1 MDAARHMHKMGAEKS
16 VNHHGLNVLRLI
28 ERTGR
33 LAAFLSEIEDVTVV
47 RNAMPMYCVGG
58 DCPPDQVPPHHLS
71 KAKAHHLIRRH
82 VSKLAALQKR
92 EAEITASINQLMKN
106 IAHGDPIT
114 GETNAET
121 RMKAKAAE
129 KVAASN
135 AGAELQAQLNDA
147 ADKEDKAR
155 IVEAAGNVAQKKIMK
170 TMNKAIDKA
179 HKPETHASAARPVN
193 QKDLVLPI
201 NTLQNHVAGYVN
213 HKLNHVLKLFT
224 KRHAQHKHLSMQ
236 EHKHVSKTLR
246 SMAAHLMQKFATHH
260 HGTQKVKP
268 HKVVKENAKKA
279 KNATKVHKKT
289 KAVQKH
295 RIKVAAQKK
304 EVAKTPTTW
313 AHKGAVKK
321 EQKAMDAGNPEAP
334 SQQGQVAA
342 GGTVEKFIWHALGK
356 PGLTRS
362 EPPKTLAELLKSGVH
377 LMNGGRLHF
386 VLGPRE

>member
-92 EAEITASINQLMKN
+92 EAEITARINQLMKN

-201 NTLQNHVAGYVN
+201 NT
-213 HKLNHVLKLFT
+213 
-224 KRHAQHKHLSMQ
+224 QHKHLSMQ

-377 LMNGGRLHF
+377 LMNGGRL
-386 VLGPRE
+386 

>member
-121 RMKAKAAE
+121 RMKAKAA
-129 KVAASN
+129 
-135 AGAELQAQLNDA
+135 
-147 ADKEDKAR
+147 DKEDKAR

-224 KRHAQHKHLSMQ
+224 KRHAQH
-236 EHKHVSKTLR
+236 
-246 SMAAHLMQKFATHH
+246 
-260 HGTQKVKP
+260 
-268 HKVVKENAKKA
+268 
-279 KNATKVHKKT
+279 
-289 KAVQKH
+289 
-295 RIKVAAQKK
+295 
-304 EVAKTPTTW
+304 
-313 AHKGAVKK
+313 
-321 EQKAMDAGNPEAP
+321 
-334 SQQGQVAA
+334 
-342 GGTVEKFIWHALGK
+342 
-356 PGLTRS
+356 
-362 EPPKTLAELLKSGVH
+362 
-377 LMNGGRLHF
+377 
-386 VLGPRE
+386 